1 MSTPRTAR
9 VQIRRVSAE
18 RLLADLPD
26 HSVDVLVTDPPYQ
39 TVDRHST
46 SGHLRDW
53 FPKSSSWPAIG
64 RMLAIGRPTLKTD
77 GVAFVMTNAAGLRE
91 AITALERA
99 GFRDVRPIAWDRQ
112 SPGLGL
118 GLRHQIEFIL
128 VGRLPGS
135 RTLRGTDLVSVA
147 AVGPGTAGRYPTQKP
162 EGLGRALAGM
172 AGIGPGQT
180 VVDPFCGSGA
190 LLVGAVERGATVIAG
205 DLSARAIRQATARL
219 VGRGPAGAGRVPAGS
234 GRAPAGSGRA
244 AGGSGRPAP
253 SRRTAPSPPRRAPRR
268 RPRRPGGRP

>member
-1 MSTPRTAR
+1 MSTRRAAR
-9 VQIRRVSAE
+9 VQIRRMSAE
-18 RLLADLPD
+18 RLLAALPD
-26 HSVDVLVTDPPYQ
+26 RSVDAIVTDPPYL

-53 FPKSSSWPAIG
+53 FPQGLTWPGIG
-64 RMLAIGRPTLKTD
+64 HVLAVGRHKLKPG
-77 GVAFVMTNAAGLRE
+77 GVAFVMTNGAGLRE

-135 RTLRGTDLVSVA
+135 RTLSGTDLVSVA
-147 AVGPGTAGRYPTQKP
+147 AVGPGTADRYPTQKP

-172 AGIGPGQT
+172 ASVGPGQT

-190 LLVGAVERGATVIAG
+190 LLVGPLERGATVIAG
-205 DLSARAIRQATARL
+205 DISARAIRQATARL
-219 VGRGPAGAGRVPAGS
+219 VRRAPGSS
-234 GRAPAGSGRA
+234 GRAPSGSGRTP
-244 AGGSGRPAP
+244 GGSGRPAP
-253 SRRTAPSPPRRAPRR
+253 SRRAAPSRPRPAPRR

>member
-1 MSTPRTAR
+1 M
-9 VQIRRVSAE
+9 SAE
-18 RLLADLPD
+18 RLLAALPD

-64 RMLAIGRPTLKTD
+64 RLLAIGRRTLKTD
-77 GVAFVMTNAAGLRE
+77 GVAFVMTNGAGLRE

-99 GFRDVRPIAWDRQ
+99 GFRDVRPITWDRQ

-172 AGIGPGQT
+172 AGVGPGQT

-219 VGRGPAGAGRVPAGS
+219 VGRLPGESRTVPDGSARAAAGS
-234 GRAPAGSGRA
+234 A
-244 AGGSGRPAP
+244 RPAP
-253 SRRTAPSPPRRAPRR
+253 SRRAASGSPRPAPRR